1 MAPYVFGQKVCVPIP
16 ELTYWVS
23 VECET
28 LLRNIVKPNS
38 KRKKKTAHW
47 WLTTNANEEACKFSK
62 LRHAPDAKRKK
73 KTYSSQEKNCLFC
86 ENDWLK
92 KRHLTSN
99 WIRHIPRPFYDQLYC
114 SKGAGEKTQNFFW
127 QSIENNLDVVFQFKR
142 YRSLAQKVPE
152 RLLTKRYFC
161 RVNYFVQFFF

>member
-1 MAPYVFGQKVCVPIP
+1 MPSAK
-16 ELTYWVS
+16 
-23 VECET
+23 
-28 LLRNIVKPNS
+28 KP
-38 KRKKKTAHW
+38 
-47 WLTTNANEEACKFSK
+47 
-62 LRHAPDAKRKK
+62 
-73 KTYSSQEKNCLFC
+73 YSSQEKNCLFC

-127 QSIENNLDVVFQFKR
+127 QSIENNLDVVIQFKR

-152 RLLTKRYFC
+152 RLLTKRYFR
-161 RVNYFVQFFF
+161 RVNYFVVFFLINETFYKMKVVFWCRSRDSHWWSTDLGGCYPPRPKFKPNPMFSL